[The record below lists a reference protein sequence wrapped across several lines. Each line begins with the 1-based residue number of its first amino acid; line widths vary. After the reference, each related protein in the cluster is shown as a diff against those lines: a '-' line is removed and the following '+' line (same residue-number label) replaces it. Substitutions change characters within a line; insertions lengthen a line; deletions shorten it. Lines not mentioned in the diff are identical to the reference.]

1 MTSDRERRAVI
12 GQGLEESLDPGP
24 PKKRS
29 ITIAGHKTSVSL
41 EAAFWSVLRRLAAE
55 DGLSLAALV
64 AKVDAGRGAANLS
77 SALRVYALERTAFPP
92 PSGAAGR
99 PTL

>member
-1 MTSDRERRAVI
+1 MSDRERRGLIDHA
-12 GQGLEESLDPGP
+12 LEESLDPGP

-29 ITIAGHKTSVSL
+29 ITIAGHKTSISL

-64 AKVDAGRGAANLS
+64 AKVDAGRGDANLS
-77 SALRVYALERTAFPP
+77 SALRVYALERA
-92 PSGAAGR
+92 
-99 PTL
+99 TLP